1 MKAIKDRLRRSS
13 TDQNLFSTEGAI
25 GMKILSDPSNSSLD
39 IVFVHGLTGNRE
51 TTWTHKKG
59 TCWPQDLLVGD
70 FPAAR
75 IMTFGY
81 DVDVAGLSTISSSNR
96 LYDHGQSLAYAL
108 VSQRENFPT
117 RPILFIAHGF
127 GGLVCQQALILS
139 TQVDGLWQ
147 ISNYAVGIIFMGTP
161 HHAKK
166 ETVGTNPG
174 PNDLQ
179 RVGTGFQSMLRRGD
193 ISLEVFCFYEAKQI
207 NDAVGRIVEEDS
219 AVLRGYKNC
228 SIEANHFNMAKF
240 SGRLDAGYE
249 HIQTLIASLIA
260 TSRKENEADI
270 TGTPNQASVGS
281 SINTSCPGSPSSTNY
296 TLHGHT
302 GYNGFQGASS
312 SGFSNFTFT

>member
-1 MKAIKDRLRRSS
+1 MI
-13 TDQNLFSTEGAI
+13 
-25 GMKILSDPSNSSLD
+25 
-39 IVFVHGLTGNRE
+39 
-51 TTWTHKKG
+51 
-59 TCWPQDLLVGD
+59 
-70 FPAAR
+70 
-75 IMTFGY
+75 FGY
-81 DVDVAGLSTISSSNR
+81 DVDVAGLSTIASSNR

-108 VSQRENFPT
+108 VSQREKCST

-147 ISNYAVGIIFMGTP
+147 ISYYAIGIIFMGTP
-161 HHAKK
+161 HHGPSLASHGERLTRYINASYRAKK
-166 ETVGTNPG
+166 ETVGMNPG

-179 RVGTGFQSMLRRGD
+179 RVGTGFQSMLRRRD
-193 ISLEVFCFYEAKQI
+193 ISLEVFCFYETKQM

-249 HIQTLIASLIA
+249 HIQTLIASLTA
-260 TSRKENEADI
+260 TSRKENEAAI
-270 TGTPNQASVGS
+270 TGTLNQASMGS
-281 SINTSCPGSPSSTNY
+281 STNSSCPGSPSSTNY

-302 GYNGFQGASS
+302 GYNVFQSASS